1 MKYYFLDFYR
11 IILIRWKKHLNR
23 CFYFLGCIDL
33 ILRGFVVDRPCNC
46 QCFPSQS
53 LLDNTS
59 TRSFG
64 LFTPNYSRVD
74 RNAMDSISQS
84 EPMTKLT
91 YNLGLLIFIFLLIFS
106 GYIIDEPFYQLFT
119 WVFTNLIL
127 DPKTSLFIDI

>member
-1 MKYYFLDFYR
+1 M
-11 IILIRWKKHLNR
+11 
-23 CFYFLGCIDL
+23 

-91 YNLGLLIFIFLLIFS
+91 YNLGLLI
-106 GYIIDEPFYQLFT
+106 IDEPFYQLFT

-127 DPKTSLFIDI
+127 DPQTSLFIDI